1 MRTSNPMLKKR
12 HSVKRS
18 KCFCDDYWR
27 NSRQNVYYAY
37 LATCNVCLFIHT
49 DDRGYDEDASINWR
63 FNRCGNHRIC
73 IYVLPRISPFGAPI
87 YAAVEGV
94 VLGSISAVYTM
105 KFGDSIVLNA
115 VLLTISILFAMLV
128 LYATR
133 VVKVTDKF
141 RTGVMAATLGIMVM
155 YLVVFLL
162 NMFGVTVP
170 YIHQGGTIGIII
182 SAVVIVVAALNLLL
196 DFDLIENG
204 VRSQAP
210 KYMEWYTAMG
220 LMLTLVWLYLE
231 ILRFVS
237 YFTKMT
243 NKNPA

>member
-1 MRTSNPMLKKR
+1 MRTSNPMLKKEAFR
-12 HSVKRS
+12 KEGASASAMTIGGTVGKT
-18 KCFCDDYWR
+18 FIMLILL
-27 NSRQNVYYAY
+27 
-37 LATCNVCLFIHT
+37 LATSVYSYIQMMEGTMKMPVLIGALIVAAIIAF
-49 DDRGYDEDASINWR
+49 ASM
-63 FNRCGNHRIC
+63 FF
-73 IYVLPRISPFGAPI
+73 PRISPFGAPI

-204 VRSQAP
+204 VRSQASEI
-210 KYMEWYTAMG
+210 YGVVHCNGTNAYIS
-220 LMLTLVWLYLE
+220 LV
-231 ILRFVS
+231 ILRNSSFRFLL
-237 YFTKMT
+237 YEK
-243 NKNPA
+243 

>member
-1 MRTSNPMLKKR
+1 M
-12 HSVKRS
+12 
-18 KCFCDDYWR
+18 
-27 NSRQNVYYAY
+27 
-37 LATCNVCLFIHT
+37 
-49 DDRGYDEDASINWR
+49 
-63 FNRCGNHRIC
+63 
-73 IYVLPRISPFGAPI
+73 
-87 YAAVEGV
+87 
-94 VLGSISAVYTM
+94 LGSISAVYTM

-204 VRSQAP
+204 VRSQ
-210 KYMEWYTAMG
+210 YMEWYTAMG

-237 YFTKMT
+237 YFTK
-243 NKNPA
+243 ND

>member
-1 MRTSNPMLKKR
+1 M
-12 HSVKRS
+12 
-18 KCFCDDYWR
+18 
-27 NSRQNVYYAY
+27 
-37 LATCNVCLFIHT
+37 
-49 DDRGYDEDASINWR
+49 
-63 FNRCGNHRIC
+63 
-73 IYVLPRISPFGAPI
+73 
-87 YAAVEGV
+87 
-94 VLGSISAVYTM
+94 LGSISAVYTM

-210 KYMEWYTAMG
+210 KIYGVVYCDGINAYISM
-220 LMLTLVWLYLE
+220 V
-231 ILRFVS
+231 ILRNSSFRFVL
-237 YFTKMT
+237 YEK
-243 NKNPA
+243 